1 MNNMSVNKNLVT
13 QLKKKMTKN
22 SYMDNYGGSVIITT
36 LVAIGFI
43 VVIGRLHY
51 SNIVEPIRRNWTDER
66 CKPHIMPFAGIIMNP
81 KDKSKSK
88 FTSDNF
94 TNCTT
99 SILSNIIQHF
109 LQPIYTI
116 TDFVMECINEIAG
129 SLNFLRAFKAVLR
142 NKMKLIFSYVF
153 ARLVNITIPLQKIMM
168 NFKDTLGKTTGI
180 LSASLY
186 TMVGIQMAFKGFV
199 KVFITVFI
207 IFISIIIAI
216 AIMLW
221 IPFFTWPAAAATSS
235 FAALLAIPLAIIT
248 GWMVHILNI
257 QSGKVPVPGPA
268 NNGCFDKNTLIDLQ
282 NNKKIKIKE
291 LTPGTI
297 LKNGDRVTAVFK
309 YTRENLDVYN
319 LNDIIVTG
327 CHKVFHNNL
336 GWVKVEK
343 HPKSKKIE
351 NYTEQIVYCLN
362 TQSKRIFINEH
373 KFLDW
378 DDLEPID
385 IIKLKNL
392 NYLSNKSSI
401 SDIHKYLES
410 GLDGNVLIELEN
422 GLSVKLK
429 DLHINDQL
437 KFNERVIGLVEI
449 DTKNIPVEKY
459 TFDNFNIIGG
469 PNIRFKDSDLG
480 ISNTLNITGKKIEKP
495 KKLYHIITD
504 TGEFTIDSIKI
515 KDYNSA
521 IEDILDMRDK
531 LFDLF

>member
-1 MNNMSVNKNLVT
+1 MNNISINKKIVNEF
-13 QLKKKMTKN
+13 KKKMTKN

-36 LVAIGFI
+36 LVAIGVI
-43 VVIGRLHY
+43 VVVGRLQY
-51 SNIVEPIRRNWTDER
+51 SNIVEPIKRNWTNER

-81 KDKSKSK
+81 KHKSAAK

-94 TNCTT
+94 AECTN
-99 SILSNIIQHF
+99 SILSNITQHF
-109 LQPIYTI
+109 LQPVYTI
-116 TDFVMECINEIAG
+116 SDFLIEFINEIAD
-129 SLNFLRAFKAVLR
+129 SFSFLRAYKKNLR
-142 NKMKLIFSYVF
+142 KKMAEIWAYVF
-153 ARLVNITIPLQKIMM
+153 ARIVNVTLPLQKLMM
-168 NFKDTLGKTTGI
+168 IFKDTLNKTIGI
-180 LSASLY
+180 LATSLY
-186 TMVGIQMAFKGFV
+186 TMVGMQMALKGFV

-207 IFISIIIAI
+207 IFIAIIVAL
-216 AIMLW
+216 AVLLW
-221 IPFFTWPAAAATSS
+221 LGFFTWPAAAVTSAL
-235 FAALLAIPLAIIT
+235 AALLAIPLAIIT

-257 QSGKVPVPGPA
+257 QSGKVPVPESA
-268 NNGCFDKNTLIDLQ
+268 DGCFDKDTLIDIE
-282 NNKKIKIKE
+282 NNKQVKIKDIV
-291 LTPGTI
+291 PGTI

-309 YTRENLDVYN
+309 YARENLDIYN
-319 LNDIIVTG
+319 LNGIIVTG
-327 CHKVFHNNL
+327 CHKVFHHKL
-336 GWVKVEK
+336 GWIKVEK
-343 HPKSKKIE
+343 HPERKKID

-362 TQSKRIFINEH
+362 TESKRIYINEH

-392 NYLSNKSSI
+392 NYLSNNSSM

-410 GLDGNVLIELEN
+410 GLDGDVLIELEN

-429 DLHINDQL
+429 DLQINDQL
-437 KFNERVIGLVEI
+437 KFYERVIGLVEI
-449 DTKNIPVEKY
+449 DTKNISVEKY
-459 TFDNFNIIGG
+459 NFDNFNIIGG
-469 PNIRFKDSDLG
+469 PNIRFKDSNLG
-480 ISNTLNITGKKIEKP
+480 ISNTLNIKGKNIEKP